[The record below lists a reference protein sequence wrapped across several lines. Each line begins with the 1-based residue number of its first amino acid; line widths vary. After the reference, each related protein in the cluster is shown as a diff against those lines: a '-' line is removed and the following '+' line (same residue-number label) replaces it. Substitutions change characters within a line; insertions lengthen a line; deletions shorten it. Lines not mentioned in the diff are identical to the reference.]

1 MVSDKHR
8 TPNCFDDTVS
18 FLSRNAFQNLT
29 THSFLFTIVV
39 SFPVSEYIAV
49 GILSIMVI
57 MLFSGI
63 GDELIVHLFAFVYP
77 FIQTIKVIEA
87 GNKRESTDW
96 LIYWVIYGFLGV
108 LDTFSDYFLYWI
120 PFFAPAKLA
129 FLVWCWAP
137 SYKGS
142 NTIYYSL
149 VQPLFKQHEST
160 IDSALKNV
168 LDPKVITKTITA
180 ITLPTLD
187 IPDPQHL
194 EC

>member
-1 MVSDKHR
+1 MPHKWNSPPKLI
-8 TPNCFDDTVS
+8 TVRR
-18 FLSRNAFQNLT
+18 L
-29 THSFLFTIVV
+29 SFLFLTSRKALIYFIL
-39 SFPVSEYIAV
+39 SYIPVPLIIITEYIAV
-49 GILSIMVI
+49 GILTVMAI

-77 FIQTIKVIEA
+77 FVQTIKVIES
-87 GNKRESTDW
+87 GNKSEFTDW
-96 LIYWVIYGFLGV
+96 LIYWVVYGFMGV

-137 SYKGS
+137 NYKGS

-160 IDSALKNV
+160 IDSALNNV
-168 LDPKVITKTITA
+168 LDPKVSALI
-180 ITLPTLD
+180 LLM
-187 IPDPQHL
+187 L
-194 EC
+194 VL